1 MKKELCIFDLDGT
14 LLDTLNTIAFYCNY
28 ALRHFGFPENP
39 VESYKYFAGSGAAVL
54 LHRALHAH
62 GLDTKENFEKILPF
76 YIETYNRDTTYLT
89 AHFDGMPE
97 TIQALKNKGVK
108 ICVVSNKP
116 DSSVQEVLPLYF
128 EKGTFSYVYGSCA
141 GLPIKPDPYFVHKI
155 MLETN
160 IPRQKVLYVGDT
172 ATDMQTGKNAG
183 VETVGVLWGFR
194 DRKELAESGADHI
207 IEKPQQLLKF
217 FA

>member
-1 MKKELCIFDLDGT
+1 
-14 LLDTLNTIAFYCNY
+14 
-28 ALRHFGFPENP
+28 
-39 VESYKYFAGSGAAVL
+39 
-54 LHRALHAH
+54 
-62 GLDTKENFEKILPF
+62 
-76 YIETYNRDTTYLT
+76 
-89 AHFDGMPE
+89 
-97 TIQALKNKGVK
+97 
-108 ICVVSNKP
+108 
-116 DSSVQEVLPLYF
+116 
-128 EKGTFSYVYGSCA
+128 
-141 GLPIKPDPYFVHKI
+141 